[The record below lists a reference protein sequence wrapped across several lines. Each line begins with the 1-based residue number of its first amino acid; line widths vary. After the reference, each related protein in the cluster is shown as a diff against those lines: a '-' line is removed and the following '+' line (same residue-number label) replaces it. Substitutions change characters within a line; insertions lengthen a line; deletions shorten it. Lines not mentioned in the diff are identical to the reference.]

1 MEYGG
6 GDQKLIARFKCGNE
20 ERRNRYWKNDEE
32 NNCGLCTGN
41 KETME
46 HLIGDCS
53 GMTRTIK
60 AVAEIL
66 RSLGE
71 GVEWVR
77 EIINR
82 RRQCENVVR
91 L

>member
-20 ERRNRYWKNDEE
+20 ERRNRYWRKDEE

-46 HLIGDCS
+46 HLIA
-53 GMTRTIK
+53 
-60 AVAEIL
+60 AV
-66 RSLGE
+66 
-71 GVEWVR
+71 
-77 EIINR
+77 
-82 RRQCENVVR
+82 
-91 L
+91 

>member
-1 MEYGG
+1 MKKGEIDIGKRTKKTIVVY
-6 GDQKLIARFKCGNE
+6 
-20 ERRNRYWKNDEE
+20 
-32 NNCGLCTGN
+32 GN

-66 RSLGE
+66 RSSGE